1 MKKLLAV
8 GLITALF
15 ASLGCSDQPT
25 KSTPGGPGATGST
38 NRGTGI
44 GSRDTGTGVRDTG
57 VRDNGTADRSKDTF
71 TIKVPGETTLKQ
83 GEKKEITITVDREKE
98 FKQDVTLKL
107 TTSDTK
113 GIIITPSTETVK
125 ASDASAQA
133 KFTVEATKDA
143 AVAEHVITV
152 TGTPAQGAHTSA
164 SFKINVKGS

>member
-107 TTSDTK
+107 TSEK

-133 KFTVEATKDA
+133 KFTVEVTKDA
-143 AVAEHVITV
+143 AVAEHVINV
-152 TGTPAQGAHTSA
+152 TGTPTRGAPTSA
-164 SFKINVKGS
+164 SFKIDVKGS